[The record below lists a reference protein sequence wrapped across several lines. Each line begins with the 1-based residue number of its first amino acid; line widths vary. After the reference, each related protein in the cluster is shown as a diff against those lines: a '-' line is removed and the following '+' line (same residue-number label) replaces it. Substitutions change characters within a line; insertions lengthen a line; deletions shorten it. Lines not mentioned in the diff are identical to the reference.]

1 MRQPI
6 LLIRPDGN
14 DRDAAALRNVGLTA
28 IQEPYLTISLGAQKP
43 ANRLFEE
50 LQSAGENDWLV
61 ITSPR
66 AIPAWSSL
74 VGQGRLIEALDEA
87 RVRGLRLA
95 AVGPRSAKGLNV
107 DLVGSKDGSAL
118 AQQLLEFPTGK
129 ALLPQSAIARRE
141 LSDLLGEAGWQVVSA
156 SVYQTE
162 TVTEEPRSA
171 RAASAGNIDGVLLR
185 SPSAVFA
192 LARWTKG
199 RLRAYAVGP
208 TTQRAAKTQ
217 PWDVVNIDLGTPAE
231 VAAQIKAAETSGLNL
246 KSVVDRHPLPDGHP
260 MVTGLTRNSLVI
272 RNYLGEYTRTRP
284 VWFMRQAGRS
294 LPEYRAIREGT
305 KMLDSCLDPQ
315 LAAEITLQPV
325 RRHGVDAAILFSDIV
340 VPVRLAGVPITI
352 EPGVGPVCA
361 TPIRSAKDV
370 DRLPELDPQMVAP
383 VAEAARICVSE
394 LGATPLIGFAG
405 APFTVASYLV
415 EGRPSRGL
423 PITRQLMRDDPKTWH
438 LLLSWVARCT
448 TIFLREQAKAG
459 ASALQLFDSWAG
471 RLSVA
476 EYREF
481 SLPHSA
487 EVLEGMADL
496 GLPRVHFGTCTRDL
510 LVDMHAA
517 GADVIGVASDIG
529 LATAN
534 ELLGAQ
540 VPLQGNINP
549 HLLTGGWE
557 RLAWASANVIEQ
569 GAKAPGHVVNLGHGV
584 NQYCDPRVLTH
595 LVDFIHNYS
604 GQSCG

>member
-28 IQEPYLTISLGAQKP
+28 IQEPYLTISLGAQNP
-43 ANRLFEE
+43 ANRLLEE

-305 KMLDSCLDPQ
+305 KMLDSCLDSQ

-352 EPGVGPVCA
+352 EPGLGPVCA
-361 TPIRSAKDV
+361 KPIRSAKDV

-438 LLLSWVARCT
+438 RLLLR
-448 TIFLREQAKAG
+448 
-459 ASALQLFDSWAG
+459 
-471 RLSVA
+471 
-476 EYREF
+476 
-481 SLPHSA
+481 
-487 EVLEGMADL
+487 
-496 GLPRVHFGTCTRDL
+496 
-510 LVDMHAA
+510 
-517 GADVIGVASDIG
+517 
-529 LATAN
+529 
-534 ELLGAQ
+534 
-540 VPLQGNINP
+540 
-549 HLLTGGWE
+549 
-557 RLAWASANVIEQ
+557 
-569 GAKAPGHVVNLGHGV
+569 
-584 NQYCDPRVLTH
+584 
-595 LVDFIHNYS
+595 
-604 GQSCG
+604 